1 MDKFSPIESEQAHS
15 FQNIQ
20 RLYFPPFYKQKQTG
34 FANLFCSNNFV
45 QIPYQGQVKIVLFK
59 DRCDEI
65 TKHLLKKTLV

>member
-34 FANLFCSNNFV
+34 FANLF
-45 QIPYQGQVKIVLFK
+45 FK
-59 DRCDEI
+59 FTASAAERYPSI
-65 TKHLLKKTLV
+65 SKF

>member
-1 MDKFSPIESEQAHS
+1 MDKFTVQLNQSKHIVFTIYKGSI
-15 FQNIQ
+15 F
-20 RLYFPPFYKQKQTG
+20 RLFINKNKLVLQIY
-34 FANLFCSNNFV
+34 FV